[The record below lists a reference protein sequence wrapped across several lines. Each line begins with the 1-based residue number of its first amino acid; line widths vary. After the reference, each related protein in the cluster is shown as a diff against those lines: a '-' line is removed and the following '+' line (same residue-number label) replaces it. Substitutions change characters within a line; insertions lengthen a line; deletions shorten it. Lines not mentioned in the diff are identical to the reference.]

1 MPHTGVMSRITSV
14 FKLSRSEGAH
24 LNDMKY
30 GRYPSLDLEE
40 KLGLEAYFPV
50 GHQPIPEGVF
60 WNGFVYENSLTEM
73 RTSTSISLSYEHRVS
88 VSKAATFT
96 HKNIWS

>member
-1 MPHTGVMSRITSV
+1 MSHTGIMSRITSC
-14 FKLSRSEGAH
+14 FKLSLSEGDH
-24 LNDMKY
+24 LSDMKA

-60 WNGFVYENSLTEM
+60 
-73 RTSTSISLSYEHRVS
+73 
-88 VSKAATFT
+88 
-96 HKNIWS
+96 